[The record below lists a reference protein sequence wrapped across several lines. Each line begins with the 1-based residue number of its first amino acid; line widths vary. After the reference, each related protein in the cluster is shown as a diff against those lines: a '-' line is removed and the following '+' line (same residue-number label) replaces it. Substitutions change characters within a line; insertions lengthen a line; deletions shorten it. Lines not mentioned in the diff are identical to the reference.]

1 MEFFKLLYTKANQQV
16 LKRDYLGVFSISTW
30 SQNVATVS
38 ENGTSI
44 KGEGLKITWN

>member
-1 MEFFKLLYTKANQQV
+1 MEFFKLLYTKAK
-16 LKRDYLGVFSISTW
+16 KRDYLGVFSISTW